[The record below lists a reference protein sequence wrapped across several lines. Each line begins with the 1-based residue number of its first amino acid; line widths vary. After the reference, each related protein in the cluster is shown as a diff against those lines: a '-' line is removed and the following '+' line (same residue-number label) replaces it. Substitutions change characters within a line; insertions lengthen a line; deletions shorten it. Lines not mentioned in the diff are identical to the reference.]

1 MDQVT
6 FAKSSYR
13 MEQWKQL
20 ILECR
25 KSGLKVDEWCEQN
38 NLSHHAYY
46 YWLRKIRIAA
56 LAEQA
61 GGFQPVELKKL
72 QVVNAATGASSS
84 GPSVTVHLPV
94 ASLEVREG
102 TSQATVEAVLLAL
115 KATC

>member
-6 FAKSSYR
+6 LAKSSYR

-25 KSGLKVDEWCEQN
+25 NSGLKVDEWCEQN

-46 YWLRKIRIAA
+46 YWLRKIRMAA

-61 GGFQPVELKKL
+61 GGFQPVAFKKL
-72 QVVNAATGASSS
+72 QVLNTGTSSS
-84 GPSVTVHLPV
+84 GPGVVIHLPA